1 MRRLLMMPLRGRD
14 FLCFSSLCVEVTGES
29 GELSDSVIEEAIGLD
44 VLCREGSVPSWW
56 MSGGAIFEMTFL
68 TGDEPAIVDDDG
80 DGDVVEQVVNCGK
93 LR

>member
-1 MRRLLMMPLRGRD
+1 M
-14 FLCFSSLCVEVTGES
+14 
-29 GELSDSVIEEAIGLD
+29 
-44 VLCREGSVPSWW
+44 PSWW